1 MLRGQAS
8 LKRDETFRVRV
19 TCPAH
24 DRGQKPAREDGEDGE
39 DGEEPPGDLK
49 EGREL
54 TTRTRPWDTLHATVF
69 HASTVAIRARK
80 YLRH

>member
-1 MLRGQAS
+1 M
-8 LKRDETFRVRV
+8 

-24 DRGQKPAREDGEDGE
+24 DMGQKPAREDRQEH
-39 DGEEPPGDLK
+39 PGDLK

-54 TTRTRPWDTLHATVF
+54 TTRTRPWETVRASVF